1 MNASIMIIITSVVV
15 GIVLGYLIRFVMA
28 KMDAN
33 SAELRKHK
41 IIQDAKEKAESERK
55 HAISSANSE
64 IQKERHKL
72 ENENRDRRAEIQK
85 LENRVLQREANIDK
99 KSQYLEDKERNI
111 ENKMK
116 QIKEKEEKLERII
129 EEERKELEKISGFS
143 AEEAKNALIKGIEED
158 AKKSAAKIV
167 DNIEKNAIETGER
180 KAREIIVQTI
190 QRISSDVTQE
200 TSVTSVSLPSE
211 EMKGRIIGR
220 EGRNIR
226 MLETL
231 TGVDIIIDDTPEAV
245 VISCFDPVRKH
256 IAKVSLEKLILDGR
270 IHPARI
276 EEVVE
281 KTRKEVED
289 SIISAGENAIA
300 DLNLTAMHHELVRH
314 MGRLQYRTS
323 YGQNMLLH
331 SKEVANIAAMI
342 AAEIGADVE
351 MAKRGAFLHDV
362 GKAIEIEG
370 EGSHAMS
377 GADLAKRCGEKEEIV
392 NSIRA
397 HHNDVGTQ
405 TVEAVIVKAA
415 DAISAARPGARME
428 SFENYIKRLDNL
440 EKIADSIDG
449 VEKSFAIQAGRELRV
464 MAKSDIVDD
473 AQAKQ
478 IARDIAKR
486 IEDELKYPGII
497 RVTVIRETRAVEVAR

>member
-41 IIQDAKEKAESERK
+41 IIQEAKEKAERERK

-256 IAKVSLEKLILDGR
+256 IAKVALEKLILDGR

-351 MAKRGAFLHDV
+351 MAKRGAFLHDI
-362 GKAIEIEG
+362 GKAIEVEG

-377 GADLAKRCGEKEEIV
+377 GADLAKRCGEKKEIV

>member
-33 SAELRKHK
+33 SADLRKHK
-41 IIQDAKEKAESERK
+41 IIQEAKEKAESERK

-351 MAKRGAFLHDV
+351 MAKRGAFLHDI
-362 GKAIEIEG
+362 GKAIEVEG

>member
-41 IIQDAKEKAESERK
+41 IIQEAKEKAESERK

-190 QRISSDVTQE
+190 QRISSDITQE

-351 MAKRGAFLHDV
+351 MAKRGAFLHDI
-362 GKAIEIEG
+362 GKAIEVEG

>member
-41 IIQDAKEKAESERK
+41 IIQEAKKKAESERK

-351 MAKRGAFLHDV
+351 MAKRGAFLHDI
-362 GKAIEIEG
+362 GKAIEVEG

>member
-41 IIQDAKEKAESERK
+41 IIQEAKEKAESERK

-351 MAKRGAFLHDV
+351 MAKRGAFLHDI

>member
-41 IIQDAKEKAESERK
+41 IIQEAKEKAESERK

-270 IHPARI
+270 IHPVRI

-351 MAKRGAFLHDV
+351 MAKRGAFLHDI
-362 GKAIEIEG
+362 GKAIEVEG

-486 IEDELKYPGII
+486 IEDELKYPGVI

>member
-41 IIQDAKEKAESERK
+41 IIQEAKEKAESERK

-300 DLNLTAMHHELVRH
+300 DLNLTAMHHDLVRH

-351 MAKRGAFLHDV
+351 MAKRGAFLHDI
-362 GKAIEIEG
+362 GKAIEVEG

-478 IARDIAKR
+478 IARDIAKK
-486 IEDELKYPGII
+486 IEDELKYPGVI

>member
-41 IIQDAKEKAESERK
+41 IIQEAKEKAESERK

-180 KAREIIVQTI
+180 KVFQ
-190 QRISSDVTQE
+190 
-200 TSVTSVSLPSE
+200 
-211 EMKGRIIGR
+211 
-220 EGRNIR
+220 IR
-226 MLETL
+226 
-231 TGVDIIIDDTPEAV
+231 
-245 VISCFDPVRKH
+245 
-256 IAKVSLEKLILDGR
+256 
-270 IHPARI
+270 
-276 EEVVE
+276 
-281 KTRKEVED
+281 
-289 SIISAGENAIA
+289 
-300 DLNLTAMHHELVRH
+300 
-314 MGRLQYRTS
+314 
-323 YGQNMLLH
+323 
-331 SKEVANIAAMI
+331 
-342 AAEIGADVE
+342 
-351 MAKRGAFLHDV
+351 
-362 GKAIEIEG
+362 
-370 EGSHAMS
+370 
-377 GADLAKRCGEKEEIV
+377 
-392 NSIRA
+392 
-397 HHNDVGTQ
+397 
-405 TVEAVIVKAA
+405 
-415 DAISAARPGARME
+415 
-428 SFENYIKRLDNL
+428 
-440 EKIADSIDG
+440 
-449 VEKSFAIQAGRELRV
+449 
-464 MAKSDIVDD
+464 
-473 AQAKQ
+473 
-478 IARDIAKR
+478 
-486 IEDELKYPGII
+486 
-497 RVTVIRETRAVEVAR
+497 

>member
-41 IIQDAKEKAESERK
+41 IIQEAKEKAESERK

-256 IAKVSLEKLILDGR
+256 IAKVALEKLILDGR

-351 MAKRGAFLHDV
+351 MAKRGAFLHDI
-362 GKAIEIEG
+362 GKAIEVEG

-486 IEDELKYPGII
+486 IEDELKYPGVI

>member
-1 MNASIMIIITSVVV
+1 MQNIIIAIASVVV
-15 GIVLGYLIRFVMA
+15 GVVLGYIIRFVIARMN
-28 KMDAN
+28 AN
-33 SAELRKHK
+33 SAEIKKHK
-41 IIQDAKEKAESERK
+41 IIQEAKEKAESERK
-55 HAISSANSE
+55 NAVSLANSE
-64 IQKERHKL
+64 IQKERNKL
-72 ENENRDRRAEIQK
+72 ENESRERKAEIQK

-111 ENKMK
+111 ENKTK
-116 QIKEKEEKLERII
+116 QLKEKEEKLDRII
-129 EEERKELEKISGFS
+129 EEEKKQLEKISGLS
-143 AEEAKNALIKGIEED
+143 VEEAKEVLIREIEDD
-158 AKKSAAKIV
+158 AKKAAAKII
-167 DNIEKNAIETGER
+167 DNIEKNAIETGDR

-190 QRISSDVTQE
+190 QRLSSDVTQE

-276 EEVVE
+276 EEIVT
-281 KTRKEVED
+281 KTKREVED
-289 SIISAGENAIA
+289 SILRAGEDAIA

-331 SKEVANIAAMI
+331 SKEVANIAGMI
-342 AAEIGADVE
+342 ASEIGADVE
-351 MAKRGAFLHDV
+351 MAKRGACLHDV

-377 GADLAKRCGEKEEIV
+377 GADLAKRCGEKEEVV

-397 HHNDVGTQ
+397 HHNDVETQ

-428 SFENYIKRLDNL
+428 SFENYIKRLDSL
-440 EKIADSIDG
+440 EKIADSMEG

-473 AQAKQ
+473 NQAKQ
-478 IARDIAKR
+478 IARDIAKK

>member
-1 MNASIMIIITSVVV
+1 MDASIMIIITSVVV

-41 IIQDAKEKAESERK
+41 IIQEAKEKAESERK

-111 ENKMK
+111 ENKLK

-351 MAKRGAFLHDV
+351 MAKRGAFLHDI
-362 GKAIEIEG
+362 GKAIEVEG

>member
-41 IIQDAKEKAESERK
+41 IIQEAKEQAESERK

-351 MAKRGAFLHDV
+351 MAKRGAFLHDI
-362 GKAIEIEG
+362 GKAIEVEG

-486 IEDELKYPGII
+486 IEDELKYPGVI

>member
-1 MNASIMIIITSVVV
+1 MNVVIIITSVVV
-15 GIVLGYLIRFVMA
+15 AFVFGYITRWVIA
-28 KMDAN
+28 KINLN
-33 SAELRKHK
+33 SAEIIRQNMLR
-41 IIQDAKEKAESERK
+41 DAKEQAENERK
-55 HAISSANSE
+55 NIISEANLE
-64 IQKERHKL
+64 LQKERNRL
-72 ENENRDRRAEIQK
+72 ENENKDRRSEIQK
-85 LENRVLQREANIDK
+85 LENRVLQREANLDK
-99 KSQYLEDKERNI
+99 KTQYLENKEHNI
-111 ENKMK
+111 ENKLK
-116 QIKEKEEKLERII
+116 KIKEQEEKLDALL
-129 EEERKELEKISGFS
+129 EEEKKELEKIAGFTR
-143 AEEAKNALIKGIEED
+143 EEAKNALMIEIEED
-158 AKKSAAKIV
+158 AKKAASKIV
-167 DNIEKNAIETGER
+167 DNIEKNAIEAGEK

-200 TSVTSVSLPSE
+200 SSVTSVSLPSE

-276 EEVVE
+276 EEIVE
-281 KTRKEVED
+281 KTRREVED
-289 SIISAGENAIA
+289 SIMTAGENAIA
-300 DLNLTAMHHELVRH
+300 DLNLTTMHHELIRH

-331 SKEVANIAAMI
+331 SKEVANIAGMI
-342 AAEIGADVE
+342 AAEIGANVE
-351 MAKRGAFLHDV
+351 MAK
-362 GKAIEIEG
+362 EIEG

-377 GADLAKRCGEKEEIV
+377 GADLAKRCGEREEVV
-392 NSIRA
+392 NAIRA
-397 HHNDVGTQ
+397 HHNDVETQ

-428 SFENYIKRLDNL
+428 SFENYIKRLDDL
-440 EKIADSIDG
+440 EKIADSIEG

-464 MAKSDIVDD
+464 MTKSDVVDD
-473 AQAKQ
+473 VKAKQ

>member
-41 IIQDAKEKAESERK
+41 IIQEAKEKAESERK

-351 MAKRGAFLHDV
+351 MAKRGAFLHDI
-362 GKAIEIEG
+362 GKAIEVEG

-486 IEDELKYPGII
+486 IEEELKYPGII

>member
-41 IIQDAKEKAESERK
+41 IIQEAKEKAESERK

-99 KSQYLEDKERNI
+99 KSQYLEDKEQNI

-351 MAKRGAFLHDV
+351 MAKRGAFLHDI
-362 GKAIEIEG
+362 GKAIEVEG

-464 MAKSDIVDD
+464 MAKSDMVDD
-473 AQAKQ
+473 TQAKQ

-486 IEDELKYPGII
+486 IEDELKYPGVI

>member
-15 GIVLGYLIRFVMA
+15 GIVLGYLIRFVIA

-41 IIQDAKEKAESERK
+41 IIQEAKEKAESERK

-351 MAKRGAFLHDV
+351 MAKRGAFLHDI
-362 GKAIEIEG
+362 GKAIEVEG

>member
-41 IIQDAKEKAESERK
+41 IIQEAKEKAESERK

-281 KTRKEVED
+281 NTRKEVED

-351 MAKRGAFLHDV
+351 MAKRGAFLHDI
-362 GKAIEIEG
+362 GKAIEVEG

-486 IEDELKYPGII
+486 IEDELKYPGVI

>member
-41 IIQDAKEKAESERK
+41 IIQEAKEKAESERK

-116 QIKEKEEKLERII
+116 QIKEKEEKLEKII

-351 MAKRGAFLHDV
+351 MAKRGAFLHDI
-362 GKAIEIEG
+362 GKAVEVEG

>member
-1 MNASIMIIITSVVV
+1 MNVVIIITSVVV
-15 GIVLGYLIRFVMA
+15 AFVFGYITRWVIA
-28 KMDAN
+28 KINLN
-33 SAELRKHK
+33 SAEIIRQNMLR
-41 IIQDAKEKAESERK
+41 DAKEQAENERK
-55 HAISSANSE
+55 NIISEANLE
-64 IQKERHKL
+64 LQKERNRL
-72 ENENRDRRAEIQK
+72 ENENKDRRSEIQK
-85 LENRVLQREANIDK
+85 LENRVLQREANLDK
-99 KSQYLEDKERNI
+99 KTQYLENKEHNI
-111 ENKMK
+111 ENKLK
-116 QIKEKEEKLERII
+116 KIKEQEEKLDALL
-129 EEERKELEKISGFS
+129 EEEKKELEKIAGFTR
-143 AEEAKNALIKGIEED
+143 EEAKNALMIEIEED
-158 AKKSAAKIV
+158 AKKAASKIV
-167 DNIEKNAIETGER
+167 DNIEKNAIEAGEK

-200 TSVTSVSLPSE
+200 SSVTSVSLPSE
-211 EMKGRIIGR
+211 E

-276 EEVVE
+276 EEIVE
-281 KTRKEVED
+281 KTRREVED
-289 SIISAGENAIA
+289 SIMTAGENAIA
-300 DLNLTAMHHELVRH
+300 DLNLTTMHHELIRH

-331 SKEVANIAAMI
+331 SKEVANIAGMI
-342 AAEIGADVE
+342 AAEIGANVE
-351 MAKRGAFLHDV
+351 MAKRSAFLHDV

-377 GADLAKRCGEKEEIV
+377 GADLAKRCGEREEVV
-392 NSIRA
+392 NAIRA
-397 HHNDVGTQ
+397 HHNDVETQ

-428 SFENYIKRLDNL
+428 SFENYIKRLDDL
-440 EKIADSIDG
+440 EKIADSIEG

-464 MAKSDIVDD
+464 MTKSDVVDD
-473 AQAKQ
+473 VKAKQ

>member
-41 IIQDAKEKAESERK
+41 IIQEAKEKAESERK

-276 EEVVE
+276 EEVVD

-351 MAKRGAFLHDV
+351 MAKRGAFLHDI
-362 GKAIEIEG
+362 GKAIEVEG

>member
-41 IIQDAKEKAESERK
+41 IIQEAKEKAESERK

-99 KSQYLEDKERNI
+99 KSQYLEDKEQNI

-351 MAKRGAFLHDV
+351 MAKRGAFLHDI
-362 GKAIEIEG
+362 GKAIEVEG

-486 IEDELKYPGII
+486 IEDELKYPGVI

>member
-1 MNASIMIIITSVVV
+1 MQTIIIAIASVVV

-41 IIQDAKEKAESERK
+41 IIQEAKEKAESERK

-351 MAKRGAFLHDV
+351 MAKRGAFLHDI
-362 GKAIEIEG
+362 GKAIEVEG

-486 IEDELKYPGII
+486 IEDELKYPGVI

>member
-28 KMDAN
+28 KMDVN

-41 IIQDAKEKAESERK
+41 IIQEAKEKAESERK

-256 IAKVSLEKLILDGR
+256 IAKVALEKLILDGR

-351 MAKRGAFLHDV
+351 MAKRGAFLHDI
-362 GKAIEIEG
+362 GKAIEVEG

>member
-41 IIQDAKEKAESERK
+41 IIQEAKEKAESERK

-351 MAKRGAFLHDV
+351 MAKRGAFLHDI
-362 GKAIEIEG
+362 GKAIEVEG

-377 GADLAKRCGEKEEIV
+377 GADLAKRCGEKEEVV

-397 HHNDVGTQ
+397 HHNDVETQ

-428 SFENYIKRLDNL
+428 SFENYIKRLDSL
-440 EKIADSIDG
+440 EKIADSMEG

-486 IEDELKYPGII
+486 IEDELKYPGVI

>member
-41 IIQDAKEKAESERK
+41 IIQEAKEKAESERK

-158 AKKSAAKIV
+158 AKKYAAKIV

-351 MAKRGAFLHDV
+351 MAKRGAFLHDI
-362 GKAIEIEG
+362 GKAIEVEG

-377 GADLAKRCGEKEEIV
+377 GADLAKRCGEKEEVV

-397 HHNDVGTQ
+397 HHNDVETQ

-486 IEDELKYPGII
+486 IEDELKYPGVI

>member
-41 IIQDAKEKAESERK
+41 IIQEAKEKAESERK

-99 KSQYLEDKERNI
+99 KSQYLEDKERDI

-351 MAKRGAFLHDV
+351 MAKRGAFLHDI
-362 GKAIEIEG
+362 GKAIEVEG

-486 IEDELKYPGII
+486 IEDELKYPGVI

>member
-33 SAELRKHK
+33 SAELRKRK
-41 IIQDAKEKAESERK
+41 IIQEAKEKAESERK

-116 QIKEKEEKLERII
+116 QIKEKEEKLEKII

-351 MAKRGAFLHDV
+351 MAKRGAFLHDI
-362 GKAIEIEG
+362 GKAIEVEG

>member
-41 IIQDAKEKAESERK
+41 IIQEAKEKAESERK

-276 EEVVE
+276 EEIVE

-351 MAKRGAFLHDV
+351 MAKRGAFLHDI
-362 GKAIEIEG
+362 GKAIEVEG

-486 IEDELKYPGII
+486 IEDELKYPGVI

>member
-1 MNASIMIIITSVVV
+1 MQTIIIAIASVVV
-15 GIVLGYLIRFVMA
+15 GIVLGYIIRFVIA
-28 KMDAN
+28 KMNLN
-33 SAELRKHK
+33 SAEMKSDK
-41 IIQDAKEKAESERK
+41 IIQDAIKDAENKRK
-55 HAISSANSE
+55 NLISSANSE
-64 IQKERHKL
+64 IQKEKHKL
-72 ENENRDRRAEIQK
+72 ENESKDRRAELQK

-99 KSQYLEDKERNI
+99 KSQYLEDKEKSI
-111 ENKMK
+111 ENKTK
-116 QIKEKEEKLERII
+116 QIKEKEEKLDRII
-129 EEERKELEKISGFS
+129 EEEKRELEKISGFS
-143 AEEAKNALIKGIEED
+143 AEEAKEALIREIEED
-158 AKKSAAKIV
+158 AKKAASKIV

-281 KTRKEVED
+281 KTKREVED

-331 SKEVANIAAMI
+331 SKEVANIAGMI

-362 GKAIEIEG
+362 GKAIEVEG

-377 GADLAKRCGEKEEIV
+377 GADLAKRCGEKEEVV

-397 HHNDVGTQ
+397 HHNDVETQ

-428 SFENYIKRLDNL
+428 SFENYIKRLDTL
-440 EKIADSIDG
+440 EKIADSMEG

-473 AQAKQ
+473 IQAKQ
-478 IARDIAKR
+478 IARDIAKK

>member
-41 IIQDAKEKAESERK
+41 IIQEAKEKAESERK

-362 GKAIEIEG
+362 GKAIEVEG

-377 GADLAKRCGEKEEIV
+377 GADLAKRCGEKEEVV

-397 HHNDVGTQ
+397 HHNDVETQ

-428 SFENYIKRLDNL
+428 SFENYIKRLDSL
-440 EKIADSIDG
+440 EKIADSMEG

-486 IEDELKYPGII
+486 IEDELKYPGVI

>member
-41 IIQDAKEKAESERK
+41 IIQEAKEKAESERK

-72 ENENRDRRAEIQK
+72 ENENRDRRADIQK

-99 KSQYLEDKERNI
+99 KSQYLEDKERDI

-351 MAKRGAFLHDV
+351 MAKRGAFLHDI
-362 GKAIEIEG
+362 GKAIEVEG

-486 IEDELKYPGII
+486 IEDELKYPGVI

>member
-1 MNASIMIIITSVVV
+1 MNTSIMIIITSVVV

-41 IIQDAKEKAESERK
+41 IIQEAKEKAESERK

-351 MAKRGAFLHDV
+351 MAKRGAFLHDI
-362 GKAIEIEG
+362 GKAIEVEG

>member
-1 MNASIMIIITSVVV
+1 
-15 GIVLGYLIRFVMA
+15 
-28 KMDAN
+28 
-33 SAELRKHK
+33 
-41 IIQDAKEKAESERK
+41 
-55 HAISSANSE
+55 
-64 IQKERHKL
+64 
-72 ENENRDRRAEIQK
+72 
-85 LENRVLQREANIDK
+85 
-99 KSQYLEDKERNI
+99 
-111 ENKMK
+111 
-116 QIKEKEEKLERII
+116 
-129 EEERKELEKISGFS
+129 
-143 AEEAKNALIKGIEED
+143 
-158 AKKSAAKIV
+158 
-167 DNIEKNAIETGER
+167 
-180 KAREIIVQTI
+180 
-190 QRISSDVTQE
+190 
-200 TSVTSVSLPSE
+200 
-211 EMKGRIIGR
+211 MKGRIIGR

-281 KTRKEVED
+281 RTRREVED
-289 SIISAGENAIA
+289 SIMEAGENAIV
-300 DLNLTAMHHELVRH
+300 DLNLTTMHHELIRH

-342 AAEIGADVE
+342 AAEIGANVDL
-351 MAKRGAFLHDV
+351 AKRSAFLHDI
-362 GKAIEIEG
+362 GKAIETEG

-377 GADLAKRCGEKEEIV
+377 GADLAKRCGEKEEVV
-392 NSIRA
+392 NAIRA
-397 HHNDVGTQ
+397 HHNDVDTQ

-415 DAISAARPGARME
+415 DAISAARPGARRE
-428 SFENYIKRLDNL
+428 SFESYIKRLDNL
-440 EKIADSIDG
+440 EKIADSIEG

-464 MAKSDIVDD
+464 MAKSDMVDD
-473 AQAKQ
+473 IQAKQ

>member
-1 MNASIMIIITSVVV
+1 MDLVIIITSVVV
-15 GIVLGYLIRFVMA
+15 AFVFGYITRWVIA
-28 KMDAN
+28 KINLN
-33 SAELRKHK
+33 SAEIIRQNMLR
-41 IIQDAKEKAESERK
+41 DAKEQAENERK
-55 HAISSANSE
+55 NIISEANLE
-64 IQKERHKL
+64 LQKERNRL
-72 ENENRDRRAEIQK
+72 ENENKERRSEIQK
-85 LENRVLQREANIDK
+85 LENRVLQREANLDK
-99 KSQYLEDKERNI
+99 KTQYLENKEHNI
-111 ENKMK
+111 ENKLK
-116 QIKEKEEKLERII
+116 KIKEQEEKLDALL
-129 EEERKELEKISGFS
+129 EEEKKELEKIAGFTR
-143 AEEAKNALIKGIEED
+143 EEAKNTLMIEIEED
-158 AKKSAAKIV
+158 AKKAASKIV
-167 DNIEKNAIETGER
+167 DNIEKNAIEAGEK

-200 TSVTSVSLPSE
+200 SSVTSVSLPSE

-276 EEVVE
+276 EEIVE
-281 KTRKEVED
+281 KTRREVED
-289 SIISAGENAIA
+289 SIMTAGENAIA
-300 DLNLTAMHHELVRH
+300 DLNLTTMHHELVRH

-331 SKEVANIAAMI
+331 SKEVANIAGMI
-342 AAEIGADVE
+342 AAEIGANVE
-351 MAKRGAFLHDV
+351 MAKRSAFLHDV

-377 GADLAKRCGEKEEIV
+377 GADLAKRCGEREEVV
-392 NSIRA
+392 NAIRA
-397 HHNDVGTQ
+397 HHNDVETQ

-428 SFENYIKRLDNL
+428 SFENYIKRLDDL

-464 MAKSDIVDD
+464 MTKSDVVDD
-473 AQAKQ
+473 VKAKQ

>member
-41 IIQDAKEKAESERK
+41 IIQEAKEKAESERK

-158 AKKSAAKIV
+158 AKKSAVKIV

-351 MAKRGAFLHDV
+351 MAKRGAFLHDI
-362 GKAIEIEG
+362 GKAIEVEG

-486 IEDELKYPGII
+486 IEDELKYPGVI

>member
-1 MNASIMIIITSVVV
+1 MNASIMIIITSAVV

-41 IIQDAKEKAESERK
+41 IIQEAKEKAESERK

-351 MAKRGAFLHDV
+351 MAKRGAFLHDI
-362 GKAIEIEG
+362 GKAIEVEG

>member
-41 IIQDAKEKAESERK
+41 IIQEAKEKAESERK

-116 QIKEKEEKLERII
+116 QIKEQEEKLERII
-129 EEERKELEKISGFS
+129 EDERKELEKISGFS

-256 IAKVSLEKLILDGR
+256 IAKVALEKLILDGR

-351 MAKRGAFLHDV
+351 MAKRGAFLHDI
-362 GKAIEIEG
+362 GKAIEVEG

-486 IEDELKYPGII
+486 IEDELKYPGVI